1 MTPRESVVGFPFQ
14 NPWHSTR
21 TESFTLSD
29 ELLQI
34 LNQQQRDLVQIL
46 RDLMR
51 SCCYPTK
58 SGPYLDRY
66 GQFRPNLSGSGQISA
81 PVIKREI
88 DPNQPE
94 TKETR
99 TEKSDQISGSVS
111 GQIFIHLPHSS
122 QVQVGHKPDPAQ
134 PVDSP
139 TWRVSHVVQVFS
151 TRVTT
156 YILMFVR
163 FQFNFSKY
171 KILKSFTGWISKCCS
186 MTVCVC
192 KGIQKSNKEVLK
204 KIFESVRRFIYT
216 KDCEQVQGQGL
227 RLEALGFIFLE

>member
-1 MTPRESVVGFPFQ
+1 MHLFSCSFHVWCILICYNILLSWRQGCPTSPATCLTQPTCLCPTHHHLIRRLRWSDVGSELANMTPRGSVVGFPFQ

-122 QVQVGHKPDPAQ
+122 QV
-134 PVDSP
+134 
-139 TWRVSHVVQVFS
+139 
-151 TRVTT
+151 
-156 YILMFVR
+156 
-163 FQFNFSKY
+163 
-171 KILKSFTGWISKCCS
+171 
-186 MTVCVC
+186 
-192 KGIQKSNKEVLK
+192 
-204 KIFESVRRFIYT
+204 
-216 KDCEQVQGQGL
+216 
-227 RLEALGFIFLE
+227 

>member
-1 MTPRESVVGFPFQ
+1 MTPRGSVVGFPFQ

-58 SGPYLDRY
+58 SDPYLDRY

-171 KILKSFTGWISKCCS
+171 KILKSFTGEFLNVAQWQFVFVRAFKNQ
-186 MTVCVC
+186 T
-192 KGIQKSNKEVLK
+192 KRYL
-204 KIFESVRRFIYT
+204 RRFLKVWEGLFT
-216 KDCEQVQGQGL
+216 PRTVSKSKDKAWGL
-227 RLEALGFIFLE
+227 RL